1 VKQDTA
7 GFTLA
12 EVLVAISV
20 LGLGLVALAGS
31 SALVTRMVGR
41 GQKATAAAQ
50 VAALRLER
58 LRLTAYSTSPKCT
71 ALASGTAAAGAAGV
85 AGVSESWTVT
95 VNGSERVIAETVT
108 YRTRSGVD
116 KSDIF
121 TTVIE
126 C

>member
-1 VKQDTA
+1 VTQDTK

-12 EVLVAISV
+12 EVLVAITV

-50 VAALRLER
+50 VAALRLEG
-58 LRLTAYSTSPKCT
+58 LRLAAYSTSPKCT
-71 ALASGTAAAGAAGV
+71 ALANGTAASGAAGV

-95 VNGSERVIAETVT
+95 TNGSERVIAETVT
-108 YRTRSGVD
+108 FRTRSGVS
-116 KSDIF
+116 KSDVF